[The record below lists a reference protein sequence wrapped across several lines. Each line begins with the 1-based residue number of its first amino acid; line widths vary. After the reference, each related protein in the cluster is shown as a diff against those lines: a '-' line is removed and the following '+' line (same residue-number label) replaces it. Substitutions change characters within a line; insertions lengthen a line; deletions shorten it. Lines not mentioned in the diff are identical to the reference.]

1 MYVTVGYIP
10 TFSSTDFSFSAA
22 TEPTKYMDYVF
33 AKTDGSWYLTSLQE
47 SRMKADNASSAD
59 SSGSQSQSQSDLNEA
74 LRNSVG
80 DTAVASESGAA

>member
-1 MYVTVGYIP
+1 
-10 TFSSTDFSFSAA
+10 
-22 TEPTKYMDYVF
+22 MDYVF

-59 SSGSQSQSQSDLNEA
+59 SSDSQSQSDPNEA

>member
-1 MYVTVGYIP
+1 
-10 TFSSTDFSFSAA
+10 
-22 TEPTKYMDYVF
+22 MDYVF

-59 SSGSQSQSQSDLNEA
+59 SSDSQSQSDPNEA
-74 LRNSVG
+74 LRNSVGG